1 MSETA
6 DAPSIFARAASLLAR
21 NWIIVLPSFVIGVVV
36 SILTGILTGPETGS
50 ISDLQGSG
58 PSVFA
63 YFIETIV
70 LALATLAGS
79 VLSIAFTT
87 GMAGAAWERGTA
99 TLADGLRA
107 FARNPLNAVGALVVL
122 FVLGFIA
129 AALII
134 PTFFISM
141 IAYALFFIYTMP
153 SVLVGERTFTEAIVE
168 SCTIAAR
175 NLKTTVLVVLLIVA
189 VAIVASIVG
198 HVLGA
203 IPLLGSIVSA
213 LLTYGA
219 VAYATLVVVGEYLQL
234 RPEAP

>member
-6 DAPSIFARAASLLAR
+6 DARSIFSRAFSLLTH

-36 SILTGILTGPETGS
+36 SILTGILTGPDTGS
-50 ISDLQGSG
+50 ISDLQGTG
-58 PSVFA
+58 TSVFT

-70 LALATLAGS
+70 LSLATLAGS
-79 VLSIAFTT
+79 TLSIAFTT

-99 TLADGLRA
+99 TLADGAHA
-107 FARNPLNAVGALVVL
+107 FARNPLNAVGALIVL

-134 PTFFISM
+134 PTFFLSVV
-141 IAYALFFIYTMP
+141 AYALFFIYTMP
-153 SVLVGERTFTEAIVE
+153 SVLVGERTFTEAVVE

-175 NLKTTVLVVLLIVA
+175 NFKTTVLVVLLIVA
-189 VAIVASIVG
+189 VAIVASIAG
-198 HVLGA
+198 HVLAA

-213 LLTYGA
+213 LLTYGV
-219 VAYATLVVVGEYLQL
+219 VAYATLVITGEYLQL
-234 RPEAP
+234 RPGRP